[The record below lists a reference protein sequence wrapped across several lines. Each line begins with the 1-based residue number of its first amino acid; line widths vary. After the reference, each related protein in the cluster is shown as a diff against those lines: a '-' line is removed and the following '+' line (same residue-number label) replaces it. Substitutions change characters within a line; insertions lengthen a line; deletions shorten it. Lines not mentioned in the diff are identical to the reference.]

1 MLRSSLINFFHQT
14 VLLVQNS
21 GYFGSLISSKKGDAS
36 SQWLSGPMFELRM
49 GQYRLYR
56 DDRHRENAPHFI
68 VFSLNNL
75 GHYWGPIKIARVHAG
90 TFMRDSFEIGLFPP
104 YSSCHFRVKI
114 SPNPHS
120 MGHMFFGLQWSLETI
135 SLEIMGEDGV
145 DRHVPWNDLNLT
157 NWFLHWVIWAR
168 VRFWVMLHQ
177 RKRRRFHYS
186 RRPMWFRR

>member
-1 MLRSSLINFFHQT
+1 MTFVTPFKSKIRLRPDCLWLNIFFIMNTQTTHNFLQMLRSSLINFFHQT

-135 SLEIMGEDGV
+135 S
-145 DRHVPWNDLNLT
+145 
-157 NWFLHWVIWAR
+157 
-168 VRFWVMLHQ
+168 
-177 RKRRRFHYS
+177 
-186 RRPMWFRR
+186 